1 MSADPNKK
9 TARTFQCRDV
19 LWEAFEQMSRDLECS
34 VDYLINESM
43 KQYAR
48 AARGTGCTELRSPRS
63 ARRRDPVGPTIRQSF
78 NPSNPRRHER
88 PRPPPLPTRRLA
100 CHLLPPRPPLRAERL
115 RSPSDIL
122 SASALRRRSAGVRS
136 FPPIPRIPPP
146 LPFAHGA
153 ASPPAAP
160 NGVPAAAARTLS
172 LVYHGERYPIT
183 KDRFVIGR
191 GRQSSD
197 LTLRDP
203 NVSRQHALI
212 EAQDGVYF
220 MVDMGST
227 NGVTFNGQ
235 RVARK
240 PIVEGDVFHICDHE
254 LVFTYQ

>member
-48 AARGTGCTELRSPRS
+48 QRGHGVHRTPFPAQRTPQGSGRADDS
-63 ARRRDPVGPTIRQSF
+63 AKLQPVQSKAV
-78 NPSNPRRHER
+78 R
-88 PRPPPLPTRRLA
+88 PA
-100 CHLLPPRPPLRAERL
+100 
-115 RSPSDIL
+115 
-122 SASALRRRSAGVRS
+122 ASALTDSAARMPPPPAPPAAGRAASLAERHPLSISSSSTERRSQVI
-136 FPPIPRIPPP
+136 PPIPRIPPP
-146 LPFAHGA
+146 LPFAQSA

-160 NGVPAAAARTLS
+160 NGVPAAAGRTLS

-212 EAQDGVYF
+212 EAQDGAYF

>member
-1 MSADPNKK
+1 MMAPGAN
-9 TARTFQCRDV
+9 
-19 LWEAFEQMSRDLECS
+19 
-34 VDYLINESM
+34 
-43 KQYAR
+43 
-48 AARGTGCTELRSPRS
+48 G
-63 ARRRDPVGPTIRQSF
+63 
-78 NPSNPRRHER
+78 
-88 PRPPPLPTRRLA
+88 
-100 CHLLPPRPPLRAERL
+100 
-115 RSPSDIL
+115 
-122 SASALRRRSAGVRS
+122 
-136 FPPIPRIPPP
+136 FP
-146 LPFAHGA
+146 A
-153 ASPPAAP
+153 PAMQ
-160 NGVPAAAARTLS
+160 AAALT
-172 LVYHGERYPIT
+172 LVYQGERFPVT

-212 EAQDGVYF
+212 EAQDGAYF